1 MGRLAHGLLAS
12 GVDMLPEST
21 ESRRNGEAGWV
32 SHPCRAENCAMIA
45 LPEAVDSAPNGSNGL
60 PDRLRG
66 RNQGLRE
73 RSRAAERLP

>member
-1 MGRLAHGLLAS
+1 
-12 GVDMLPEST
+12 
-21 ESRRNGEAGWV
+21 
-32 SHPCRAENCAMIA
+32 MIA